1 MNEQAIRDAYNLFVS
16 TGYKKSYDE
25 FKQLMSSNPQALQD
39 AYGLFVNT
47 GYKKDINAFKTL
59 MGADGQIAQP
69 VQEDVKK
76 KEEQGVMDQ
85 VQGVMSGTMESQS
98 AGSSLASQSLPTPSI
113 EDLRSIKLE
122 APSETT
128 QVALGI
134 PREADFI
141 ATQKKFLEEQ
151 ENAPEFYKSSLNTIT
166 GDFIDRTEEA
176 VVPQMNYQF
185 GPMGFKF
192 EESGA
197 TGDWMIA
204 TAPNGQ
210 TKEFS
215 LDPAFGIGA
224 ESTAEEIRNWIKEN
238 TQMSGL
244 ARLESQY
251 KDANRKFQ
259 NQEEIDSEYAKLNE
273 AAEKFKNETG
283 TFLNEKTYVEN
294 ELKNLNSMRLEERQ
308 KPENVAKY
316 NDLLIKQRELKT
328 TYQKLLSQEEQLKS
342 NATVLDNSVGKY
354 SLMKAEQGEWS
365 TGIWNAITEGVG
377 SMSSGAVNLFIDAA
391 YSKYT
396 GGVSMDEMAK
406 NVQAGT
412 STGNPKEDAKTSL
425 AISNA
430 LRVNEQRKAEL
441 IPMPQAGQSYQ
452 EWYNSL
458 TEYQKELIVDK
469 SNDDIKKDLKVN
481 LLPAIRQGSRI
492 VYGNDDT
499 SVEWSRTKEEGF
511 WGGAIL
517 GVAKS
522 LPAMVGSNTV
532 LGWAQRT
539 AQMYG
544 QTSDA
549 VYEEMSKN
557 PEFDNISE
565 SEKLAVVAPI
575 GIASAALESIGLRN
589 IVANKGLM
597 NRIVLGAMGKAG
609 ATTTAKTFGELV
621 KNEVASMGG
630 RAGLTLLGAGLAE
643 AETGAAQQAVEYAV
657 KDIYNM
663 AKGKDM
669 FQTPDF
675 MSADYIKDI
684 AKAGAQE
691 AVGGFVLGVPGA
703 IGAAYTQ
710 KGYKSLSNAQF
721 EAFEAIA
728 NDEKVQEAYIIRLK
742 EQVGTGLITAK
753 EGKEK
758 LNYYRNAV
766 GLYRNIP
773 EGLTIDGKKE
783 AMNLLKEKR
792 DLEQQIQGKD
802 EALVKKQKARIEEIN
817 GELDNLTNQP
827 EATPEAPSMEAPS
840 GNKIQVLTE
849 EEDKRKTS
857 LEEAIARATETA
869 PEGVSPLAVSI
880 GEDLIAFEDAQKEL
894 DALNEKVNTAIAE
907 EQRQRQAEGP
917 SVLATPEAT
926 TSALES
932 LPTDERTNITF
943 TQEDGTETPVMG
955 NEQMLSDLFHQAQS
969 TPEENRTDW
978 QQSVLDAVT
987 VSLKTQ
993 IDEEMETKTLEQ
1005 MVAEE
1010 EQGDW
1015 VDNTQNEE
1023 LYTFRETSLDA
1034 VPEQFRD
1041 RVKEVEPVEA
1051 TVRKRF
1057 LGLPIG
1063 KKETVELAPKL
1074 YQYTI
1079 SGGDIKA
1086 NKEVLL
1092 PKRNTLVSSTAPDF
1106 RAEQVPDKGSS
1117 NVRNTADEYIALR
1130 RNESKKNDFRT
1141 RTKTGLITKLL
1152 PSVSKMIASAYED
1165 VKNLPNDERVK
1176 KAYDAMI
1183 RETLQQYDFIVSKG
1197 LKAER
1202 YEGKGEPYKNSQEMI
1217 DDIKNNNH
1225 LYFLPNDEAFGED
1238 PKMAEGNIGLQKSG
1252 RKLSDGYELTN
1263 SEVFRIVHD
1272 YFGHGSLGNEFG
1284 AIGEENAALQHVAM
1298 YSNEAIP
1305 AVVYQTRGQNSWVNF
1320 SGQNE
1325 EAKKLFQE
1333 AKRLRQEGKTE
1344 EADKVSEEGRKKFK
1358 FAEPKIGLFPNLYN
1372 FLKYE
1377 SARRLEEQQAIN
1389 ERGDVT
1395 DSEVSSTLSS
1405 IPDKVRTE
1413 RGVSKSSVRETKRIR
1428 GNDVEVIAT
1437 YELANPILN
1446 KIKAIFPAF
1455 VSLQKIYEI
1464 TDGAL
1469 YRELMMDALKDNAFK
1484 SSVTVHSAEDFGNMR
1499 MFITEDGSTGITL
1512 TKDGFLGGAFSDP
1525 NSKRPNNLAQLMILG
1540 IKEGATTA
1548 EAFDT
1553 ILPDYYAMY
1562 GFKAVSRTAFNDEF
1576 RPLVENG
1583 ALEDWD
1589 YQKYG
1594 AFNDGR
1600 PDVVF
1605 MIYDGGNRATI
1616 EDRIGQFDLY
1626 NSYEK
1631 ENTEYFDK
1639 DNYDAAYSVMNKEAV
1654 KRFLYEQENPKQET
1668 QGESLSEAASRLSE
1682 GDLENA
1688 QKLIDRLKKA
1698 FPSVKIYVSKPM
1710 FDNVMASDKVRKY
1723 VKDGMVI
1730 YGVTVDGDIYINPDI
1745 HDSASALFNTSI
1757 HEFGHVWSNF
1767 LQTTARGKE
1776 LYTKGV
1782 ALIEQAAKTDEKIK
1796 AMYAEQLKK
1805 FDGDKKRALNEMVSI
1820 LIGNKGADFVNQ
1832 TLAGRFKNWLKAV
1845 FTFIKSE
1852 FKLSRD
1858 LTSEQIQ
1865 DMTLDQFIGTALAD
1879 IFSGQRLTTTK
1890 AQEQQLKNPEVA
1902 FSARQSPESIIKM
1915 GRANGF
1921 SEESIKKVLRGRGLT
1936 EEEITKAMA
1945 KEMGSATRIKLSEE
1959 FLEGFDS
1966 MMAEVNAII
1975 EKMKKDG
1982 ADKKVILESV
1992 MDSVR
1997 KTEAYKNANDVQLNQ
2012 LIRDIE
2018 KMLEIR
2024 QKSSP
2029 SLGRD
2034 VLMGLGRVILGD
2046 IVDVKKITMTEK
2058 ELFKKQIK
2066 DLARGAK
2073 NAKIA
2078 WMKTSSQLA
2087 KEIKELAL
2095 KGQLTNRQVASII
2108 RRFASVNMFN
2118 EDSID
2123 KFVDYMTNVFED
2135 SNYDKKVDD
2144 ARKKLKTARTN
2155 IRTKI
2160 GVSEAA
2166 APILNRLFSI
2176 NPTLIPD
2183 AVFNKYLALVDMF
2196 GAKGAVLTL
2205 TEVNDVVSNANEIL
2219 DAVNEEVSLSE
2230 ELAIR
2235 FEEYEDKVFDE
2246 DGKLDYAKT
2255 IAQMLE
2261 EEAINEQELELMKK
2275 YKNIILPRVKKP
2287 EMTEQEIQNEKNRI
2301 INGIQSLSVDSDRLP
2316 TRMERDLA
2324 NRFKKLLNPRLLNRM
2339 SIAQLNNIAK
2349 LIDNINNGYLPHYAQ
2364 LTVERLNAIQR
2375 AETLRTAIENA
2386 KPLSFSKRYAA
2397 FKSMFTGKGATLEMI
2412 RRSPLFFIDQVF
2424 GDFKTKQI
2432 FNAVFEQVAEGHAA
2446 FESSMNRINKKL
2458 DAAHD
2463 AVAKSYKYKV
2473 NETLNS
2479 SFKMMTY
2486 LVQLEYD
2493 TNPESNQV
2501 NSAADYIRATVKH
2514 IRKGK
2519 SKYKERD
2526 AEMLENILEEYGVV
2540 VGQDKNGKDI
2550 IEIDK
2555 NELFNSFNDA
2565 EVNAIETIREI
2576 NDGMRDMAVY
2586 TAAVIRGERI
2596 EPLNNYI
2603 HLPVMHDYKPDERAT
2618 GTQSADEYNNSL
2630 RPSTKAQSL
2639 IARTGKVSPINFDAF
2654 ASAQR
2659 GAKFVNLDYYMT
2671 EPVRTARKTLNETE
2685 IMMEEQ
2691 GRIPKE
2697 QREVFNAINQAFE
2710 EVVQN
2715 VLTNNFITDSFA
2727 DEVVNFFSKQGYR
2740 AILASTTRFV
2750 AELASNIGFVTVTDP
2765 KAFAE
2770 GVKYRSIIMS
2780 PLSVNVMDNVGSKQ
2794 TTRLFQKDTL
2804 GGRFVDTSIM
2814 SQASGVRSTTSKSDV
2829 ANVTNMI
2836 YNLSLKKYKNL
2847 VEIVADGLISTPDKV
2862 VMRPVWFGSFAT
2874 EFKNQTGQEVDFNKI
2889 AENDEAY
2896 MAQHKE
2902 AIEKARD
2909 KADERSVLT
2918 GATDNPFMGILKGTT
2933 KPNQSALTRGF
2944 NNFNNFMT
2952 RFAIYEYTTARQ
2964 GIYAAMGNGSITRK
2978 QGAAMLAGVTIRMTS
2993 YTLLSTLLANGLVGL
3008 VSDEEEPEDEKSFMQ
3023 KFGQSLASTGVGLI
3037 LGRDFG
3043 NASKSLIN
3051 YGVEE
3056 MNEEFLT
3063 ELREGDYDPYKDAIS
3078 YSIIP
3083 KEKKGHKTNLTDFIT
3098 QMGGSFGP
3106 ALKTADLIA
3115 RKAFESPKKEEDA
3128 IERGKKETQIRIPLE
3143 VLGNLGYIP
3152 LYKDIRR
3159 VVMSELYKELE
3170 NAPKEAAKKK
3180 ADAKAKLHGYENKTD
3195 LKRYAPDLYEQ
3206 EFGAASPEYEA
3217 EQAEKKIEKEKEI
3230 LERKMK
3236 DDLYDYI
3243 PKQEVNSGFGSK
3255 PFGGGTTKKKKK
3267 KSGFGSGSTFG
3278 SKGFGK

>member
-1 MNEQAIRDAYNLFVS
+1 MNEQAIRDAYNLFVG
-16 TGYKKSYDE
+16 TGYTQSYE
-25 FKQLMSSNPQALQD
+25 AFKALINSNPQALQD
-39 AYGLFVNT
+39 AYGLFTST
-47 GYKKDINAFKTL
+47 GYNQNIESFKTL
-59 MGADGQIAQP
+59 MGVGAMQP
-69 VQEDVKK
+69 QQEPQQEVKK
-76 KEEQGVMDQ
+76 KEQA
-85 VQGVMSGTMESQS
+85 GVMSGTMASQS
-98 AGSSLASQSLPTPSI
+98 AGSSSASQSLPLPTA
-113 EDLRSIKLE
+113 EDLRNIKIE
-122 APSETT
+122 QPSETT
-128 QVALGI
+128 QMQLNLPTKEDIAAMKQSL
-134 PREADFI
+134 ADQNKP
-141 ATQKKFLEEQ
+141 TPKFYDAAV
-151 ENAPEFYKSSLNTIT
+151 NMIT
-166 GDFIDRTEEA
+166 PDFIDQIEEV

-197 TGDWMIA
+197 TGDYMIA
-204 TAPNGQ
+204 TAPNGV

-215 LDPAFGIGA
+215 LDPSFGIGA
-224 ESTAEEIRNWIKEN
+224 ESTSNELKEWIKDN
-238 TQMSGL
+238 TVISGL
-244 ARLESQY
+244 DKLESQY
-251 KDANRKFQ
+251 SAGNKRYTSDKEYKDATYQINK
-259 NQEEIDSEYAKLNE
+259 EYQD
-273 AAEKFKNETG
+273 F
-283 TFLNEKTYVEN
+283 
-294 ELKNLNSMRLEERQ
+294 RLEADTYFYEKSKVDKEIEQIFKLPLEQRNSPDSVRKYQELLAKQ
-308 KPENVAKY
+308 K
-316 NDLLIKQRELKT
+316 ELESRKT
-328 TYQKLLSQEEQLKS
+328 TLSKRQDELSVKAKDYD
-342 NATVLDNSVGKY
+342 ATVGKY
-354 SLMKAEQGEWS
+354 VMMQAEQGQDWGALLNSFLEGAS
-365 TGIWNAITEGVG
+365 TMG
-377 SMSSGAVNLFIDAA
+377 STTVVNVMSDIGGA
-391 YSKYT
+391 
-396 GGVSMDEMAK
+396 MASFK
-406 NVQAGT
+406 
-412 STGNPKEDAKTSL
+412 P
-425 AISNA
+425 
-430 LRVNEQRKAEL
+430 
-441 IPMPQAGQSYQ
+441 YQ
-452 EWYNSL
+452 EKANTLLLARDLKMDVPLDLLEPNNLGGYQVKDEKAWENWYNSL
-458 TEYQKELIVDK
+458 SQSQKDALETKFKDQVKKEAKYGKNGEMGALEAARTGYKFYLGSGTTEAYKQKRSDESFLM
-469 SNDDIKKDLKVN
+469 L
-481 LLPAIRQGSRI
+481 A
-492 VYGNDDT
+492 T
-499 SVEWSRTKEEGF
+499 T
-511 WGGAIL
+511 
-517 GVAKS
+517 GVAQS
-522 LPAMVGSNTV
+522 LPAMIGGGGT
-532 LGWAQRT
+532 LGWVQRG
-539 AQMYG
+539 AQMYA
-544 QTSDA
+544 QATDNI
-549 VYEEMSKN
+549 YQEMEKN
-557 PEFDNISE
+557 PEFKDVSE
-565 SEKLAVVAPI
+565 NEKILVAAPI
-575 GIASAALESIGLRN
+575 GVAEASLEAIGLRN
-589 IVANKGLM
+589 VIANKGLM
-597 NRIVLGAMGKAG
+597 NKIILRAMGKAG

-621 KNEVASMGG
+621 QNEVESMGG
-630 RAGLTLLGAGLAE
+630 RALLTLSGAALAE
-643 AETGAAQQAVEYAV
+643 AETGAAQQISEYAI
-657 KDIYNM
+657 KDIYDL
-663 AKGKDM
+663 AKEKDM

-675 MSADYIKDI
+675 LSSEYFAAVGKSA
-684 AKAGAQE
+684 AAE
-691 AVGGFVLGVPGA
+691 AVGGLILGIPRA
-703 IGAAYTQ
+703 ASAAYTQ
-710 KGYKSLSNAQF
+710 KGYKGMSDVMFQGF
-721 EAFEAIA
+721 EAFSKDDNLQSAFIV
-728 NDEKVQEAYIIRLK
+728 DLKSKVSRGEMSGQA
-742 EQVGTGLITAK
+742 AK
-753 EGKEK
+753 DA
-758 LNYYRNAV
+758 LNNYRNSV
-766 GLYRNIP
+766 GLFRALP
-773 EGLTIDGKKE
+773 DGLTLEGKKE

-792 DLEQQIQGKD
+792 DLERQKEGKD
-802 EALVKKQKARIEEIN
+802 SALVKKIDARIEAIN
-817 GELDNLTNQP
+817 GELDALTNQP
-827 EATPEAPSMEAPS
+827 ATDTTGPSTGPT

-849 EEDKRKTS
+849 EEEKRKTS
-857 LEEAIARATETA
+857 LEEAITRATETA

-894 DALNEKVNTAIAE
+894 DALNEKLNTAIAE

-932 LPTDERTNITF
+932 LPTDERTNATF

-955 NEQMLSDLFHQAQS
+955 NENMLSNLYHQVQMV
-969 TPEENRTDW
+969 PEENRTDW

-1015 VDNTQNEE
+1015 VDNTQNDE

-1034 VPEQFRD
+1034 IPEQFRD
-1041 RVKEVEPVEA
+1041 RAKQVFFPIET
-1051 TVRKRF
+1051 TVRKKIF
-1057 LGLPIG
+1057 GLPIG
-1063 KKETVELAPKL
+1063 KKETVELAPKV

-1092 PKRNTLVSSTAPDF
+1092 PKRDTLVSSTAPDF
-1106 RAEQVPDKGSS
+1106 RAEQVLDKGSS

-1202 YEGKGEPYKNSQEMI
+1202 YDGKGEPYKNSQEMI

-1688 QKLIDRLKKA
+1688 QKLIDRLNKA

-1710 FDNVMASDKVRKY
+1710 FDNVMASDKVRTF

-1852 FKLSRD
+1852 FKLSRE

-1902 FSARQSPESIIKM
+1902 FSARQTPESIIKM

-1921 SEESIKKVLRGRGLT
+1921 SEESIRKVLEGRGLT
-1936 EEEITKAMA
+1936 TEQIDAAMA
-1945 KEMGSATRIKLSEE
+1945 EEQGASNRITISENIAAEYDRVMAMVDKIIMEEKDSPKKLRVEGVLKYVRSTAMYKDATDVQKEK
-1959 FLEGFDS
+1959 
-1966 MMAEVNAII
+1966 II
-1975 EKMKKDG
+1975 RD
-1982 ADKKVILESV
+1982 
-1992 MDSVR
+1992 VR
-1997 KTEAYKNANDVQLNQ
+1997 KKLGLT
-2012 LIRDIE
+2012 
-2018 KMLEIR
+2018 
-2024 QKSSP
+2024 QKSAP
-2029 SLGRD
+2029 ALGREMF
-2034 VLMGLGRVILGD
+2034 MGQGRVILGE
-2046 IVDVKKITMTEK
+2046 IADVNRITMTEK
-2058 ELFKKQIK
+2058 ELLKKQIK

-2073 NAKIA
+2073 TAKMA
-2078 WMKTSSQLA
+2078 WVKVSKQLS
-2087 KEIKELAL
+2087 KEIKELVL
-2095 KGQLTNRQVASII
+2095 KGKLTNRQVASII

-2118 EDSID
+2118 QDSID
-2123 KFVDYMTNVFED
+2123 KFVDYMTNVFVD

-2183 AVFNKYLALVDMF
+2183 EVFNKYLALVDMF

-2205 TEVNDVVSNANEIL
+2205 TEVNDVVSDVNEIL
-2219 DAVNEEVSLSE
+2219 DAVDAEVSLSE
-2230 ELAIR
+2230 ELAMR
-2235 FEEYEDKVFDE
+2235 FEEYDNKVFDE

-2324 NRFKKLLNPRLLNRM
+2324 NRFKKLLNPRLLNKM
-2339 SIAQLNNIAK
+2339 SISQLNNIAK

-2397 FKSMFTGKGATLEMI
+2397 FKSMFTGRGATLEMI

-2424 GDFKTKQI
+2424 GDFKTKVI
-2432 FNAVFEQVAEGHAA
+2432 FNAIFEQVAEGHSA
-2446 FESSMNRINKKL
+2446 FESSMGRINKKL

-2463 AVAKSYKYKV
+2463 AVAKSYKYNANK
-2473 NETLNS
+2473 TLSS

-2519 SKYKERD
+2519 SKYKERE
-2526 AEMLENILEEYGVV
+2526 AEMLEDILEEYGVV
-2540 VGQDKNGKDI
+2540 VGQDNNGKDI

-2565 EVNAIETIREI
+2565 EVNAIKTIREI

-2671 EPVRTARKTLNETE
+2671 EPIRTARKTLNETE
-2685 IMMEEQ
+2685 TLLEKQ

-2697 QREVFNAINQAFE
+2697 QRQVFNAINEAFE

-2727 DEVVNFFSKQGYR
+2727 DEVINFISKQGYR
-2740 AILASTTRFV
+2740 AILASGTRFSS
-2750 AELASNIGFVTVTDP
+2750 ELASNIGFVTLSDP

-2794 TTRLFQKDTL
+2794 TNRLFKGDTL
-2804 GGRFVDTSIM
+2804 GGRFIDTSIM
-2814 SQASGVRSTTSKSDV
+2814 SQASGVKSTTSKNDV
-2829 ANVTNMI
+2829 VNAANMI

-2847 VEIVADGLISTPDKV
+2847 VEVVADSLISTPDKV

-2874 EFKNQTGQEVDFNKI
+2874 EFKNQTGQDVDFNKI
-2889 AENDEAY
+2889 AQNDEAY
-2896 MAQHKE
+2896 MTRYKE

-2918 GATDNPFMGILKGTT
+2918 GATDNPFMGILKGATN
-2933 KPNQSALTRGF
+2933 PNQSGFTRAF

-2978 QGAAMLAGVTIRMTS
+2978 QGAAMLAAVTIRMTS
-2993 YTLLSTLLANGLVGL
+2993 YTLLCNMLASGLVGL

-3043 NASKSLIN
+3043 NATKGLIN
-3051 YGVEE
+3051 FGVEE

-3063 ELREGDYDPYKDAIS
+3063 ELREGDYDPYEDAIS
-3078 YSIIP
+3078 FTFIP
-3083 KEKKGHKTNLTDFIT
+3083 KAKKGRQTNLTDYIT
-3098 QMGGSFGP
+3098 NMSGSFAP
-3106 ALKTADLIA
+3106 AAKTLDLA
-3115 RKAFESPKKEEDA
+3115 VRKAFEDPKKEEDA
-3128 IERGKKETQIRIPLE
+3128 IERQENEMMIRIPLE
-3143 VLGNLGYIP
+3143 VLGNLGYVP
-3152 LYKDIRR
+3152 LYKDVKR
-3159 VVMSELYKELE
+3159 VVMDELYRELE
-3170 NAPKEAAKKK
+3170 NAPKETAEKK
-3180 ADAKAKLHGYENKTD
+3180 AKAKAKLHGYENKTD

-3206 EFGAASPEYEA
+3206 EFGAKSADYEA
-3217 EQAEKKIEKEKEI
+3217 RQAEKKIEKEKEI

-3236 DDLYDYI
+3236 DEMYDYV
-3243 PKQEVNSGFGSK
+3243 PKQDGGFGSK
-3255 PFGGGTTKKKKK
+3255 KFGGGEAKKKK
-3267 KSGFGSGSTFG
+3267 GFGSGSSFG